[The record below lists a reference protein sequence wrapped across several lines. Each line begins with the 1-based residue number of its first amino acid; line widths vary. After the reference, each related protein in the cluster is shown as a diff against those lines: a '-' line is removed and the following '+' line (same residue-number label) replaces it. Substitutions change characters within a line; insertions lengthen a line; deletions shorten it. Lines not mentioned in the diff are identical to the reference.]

1 MDRKLAY
8 SRHYPAINWLTSYS
22 GYVPTLKNWYEDNIA
37 PDMMAL
43 RGKMLR
49 ILFEENKLQEIVKLV
64 GEDVLPDDQRL
75 ILEVAKILKVG
86 FLQQNAYHK
95 VDTYVP
101 MEKQYKMLKAI
112 ELLYDEASSCVKMG
126 APISQIKNKE
136 IFDGLYKMKYNIP
149 NDDFSGID
157 KLEEKIK
164 SFYEELMMKY
174 KQQ

>member
-1 MDRKLAY
+1 
-8 SRHYPAINWLTSYS
+8 
-22 GYVPTLKNWYEDNIA
+22 
-37 PDMMAL
+37 
-43 RGKMLR
+43 MLR